1 MGFNRTV
8 WLVAS
13 GILLALVAEEAYGQ
27 GHIPGKGARGVPR
40 LPNLLPIEP
49 MIPGGDCTLMCIKK
63 CFQTCSAGYD
73 TLNECERDCSR
84 GCIRCILSRYPF
96 ENTWRHSIE

>member
-1 MGFNRTV
+1 MGFNRNI

-13 GILLALVAEEAYGQ
+13 GILLALVAEQAYGQ
-27 GHIPGKGARGVPR
+27 
-40 LPNLLPIEP
+40 LLPIEP
-49 MIPGGDCTLMCIKK
+49 MVPGGDCTLMCIKK